1 MTPHSPCT
9 RPDILTALT
18 GNVNTALSLSDL
30 LETHMMA
37 GLSSQAQRNLD
48 PHQAV
53 KKQRTQPGEGAV
65 AMRSQGKRQ
74 HFKMVGGL
82 NGSVSKNLDLEPL
95 PNFPRKEFPKQEI
108 TSRNQLRIP
117 DDTMDISSDA
127 QTDIQLRIQK
137 QWVLLSRPVPAGTDG
152 RSDPNVV
159 ESTANTGVIN
169 ICSSN
174 VGLGSKNIASSVVS
188 IENLLH

>member
-1 MTPHSPCT
+1 
-9 RPDILTALT
+9 
-18 GNVNTALSLSDL
+18 
-30 LETHMMA
+30 MMA